1 MFYLELS
8 EDEEEAV
15 LQDHSVDVPV
25 VNHVRFCENEP
36 EVIYERSQKHRQNEH
51 RLEKLTKILKNKNL
65 LSKQTVKKKATG
77 KSDVRASGP
86 ASILKHHSCQKV
98 GVVVQQRYK
107 DVYVYINPK
116 RQSNAETGEQLK
128 LLESLIG
135 IAHQSPWRKAEKRR
149 HSIESR
155 SAEEEKLVVH
165 GLIPGSSAIRSGE
178 ILIGKCHT
186 QKKTKKKCLA
196 QASTFFPYN
205 FRTKSAR
212 VFFKKMKPES

>member
-8 EDEEEAV
+8 EDEEETV
-15 LQDHSVDVPV
+15 LPDNSVDVPM

-36 EVIYERSQKHRQNEH
+36 EIIYERSRKRRQNEH

-65 LSKQTVKKKATG
+65 LSKQSIKKKATG
-77 KSDVRASGP
+77 KSDVHASGP
-86 ASILKHHSCQKV
+86 TSILKHHSSEKVEVAAQQKH
-98 GVVVQQRYK
+98 K

-135 IAHQSPWRKAEKRR
+135 IAHQSPWRKAEKHR
-149 HSIESR
+149 HSIEPR

-165 GLIPGSSAIRSGE
+165 GLIPGSSAIRSSE
-178 ILIGKCHT
+178 ILIGKCHSL
-186 QKKTKKKCLA
+186 C
-196 QASTFFPYN
+196 S
-205 FRTKSAR
+205 SGG
-212 VFFKKMKPES
+212 